1 MKLVKQSKLFF
12 KEGNSDKVYEIDL
25 CEVGNNQYVV
35 NFRFGKRGST
45 LKDGTKTDKP
55 VSLNSA
61 QQVFNT
67 LEAEKRRKGYQ
78 SEQEMFQALPTL
90 VELASAN
97 TTENA
102 ILKRLQGFID
112 GKNLFKSEWKPSR
125 VIWKAG
131 ELKLKEAA
139 PYIIRLTDRGDE
151 MQRYTALWA
160 LGRLGDTAAIQTL
173 KFYFSNPKYSD
184 KVRRMAGASLLQLLS
199 GEERTEHIR
208 LYIDHLPED
217 LKSAIHN
224 TAILQE
230 ILPQKVLQQ
239 SRASYDFL
247 EDLYI
252 ISAEFPA
259 IKGSIVNI
267 LKEIPLKAGY
277 FRPVRHILKI
287 AELRDDFE
295 VLGLLSYRFERTL
308 EMFKKPDN
316 YGYDD
321 EESREGTKYVAA
333 IGKSIKV
340 KAELKRND
348 SRLAYSDRTRA
359 YLIRKSLRLLKETGT
374 NKQDEYIKLAL
385 AILLS
390 YDSEKDYKDGYSKDS
405 FHYLNNYQNWEEI
418 RTFFPPYS
426 DAILM
431 NLILYG
437 GGTRLIFTG
446 TAWMLSEKQVIRSRQ
461 SYTGA
466 VTSTTI
472 QPSQDSNLVNKI
484 FNSIFSLFS
493 KPSQPNDA
501 SGNQSVAQKLEPIKT
516 EIAKLSREELYP
528 ELWDKFPQAYIQL
541 LLKAKVDDIHL
552 FAYKNLLQ
560 HPDYEKIKAKI
571 DFSLI
576 KLFLASKYKLPATY
590 GLEIVKE
597 RLQEKPEK
605 SIVLTLLNSPLM
617 AARELGLEYVGKDLL
632 SYLNES
638 ALVTNLIFSKYAD
651 VRIWSKNALSK
662 QSLSENQKQL
672 LAGRGLG
679 VVMLLNENTEE
690 NNLIIQNGT
699 QLLLQISSDVLKN
712 LSDSVIVDLLK
723 TPVEATQVFA
733 VKLITL
739 KNTQP
744 PAVMLCSLLVS
755 SFEQVREAGAE
766 LLSKIQG
773 AIANDK
779 GYATELVNFLVPFM
793 TRKEPYQGLHQDI
806 SKILINQLV
815 NYLQSIDHTTIIRLI
830 HANYRPAQDLGLV
843 LLRKYLN
850 PNDLTMRQVINIGNH
865 EMIAYREWVWSFFQE
880 SVARIK
886 FEREEAIR
894 LLDSKWEDS
903 RAFAI
908 HFFRTNFNS
917 EDWTPEVLV
926 GIVDSVRPDI
936 ESFGRE
942 LISRFFAE
950 DQGEEYLIKLSQH
963 PSVSVQ
969 LFATN
974 YLERF
979 AANDTEKLA
988 KLSTYFRSALTRVN
1002 RGRSAKTRIFSFLH
1016 QEAIKSAKAASIVAD
1031 ILKYIS
1037 ATVSVEDKATCI
1049 TIMRDLQ
1056 KRYGHLYMPIKM
1068 LDFPTREVN
1077 IQ

>member
-1 MKLVKQSKLFF
+1 MKLLKQSKLFF

-61 QQVFNT
+61 QQVFDT

-78 SEQEMFQALPTL
+78 SEQEMFQALPAL
-90 VELASAN
+90 AELASTN

-131 ELKLKEAA
+131 ELKLKEAT

-160 LGRLGDTAAIQTL
+160 LGRLGDAVAIQTL

-199 GEERTEHIR
+199 GEERTKHIR
-208 LYIDHLPED
+208 LYIEHLPED
-217 LKSAIHN
+217 LKSAIQN
-224 TAILQE
+224 PAILQE

-239 SRASYDFL
+239 PQVSYDFL

-252 ISAEFPA
+252 ISAHIPA
-259 IKGSIVNI
+259 IKGTIVNV

-295 VLGLLSYRFERTL
+295 ILGLLSYRFERTL

-321 EESREGTKYVAA
+321 EESREGTRYVAA

-359 YLIRKSLRLLKETGT
+359 YLIRKSLRQLKELGAG
-374 NKQDEYIKLAL
+374 KQDDYVKLAL
-385 AILLS
+385 SILIS
-390 YDSEKDYKDGYSKDS
+390 YNSETDYKDRYSKDS
-405 FHYLNNYQNWEEI
+405 FHYLGNYQNWEHL
-418 RTFFPPYS
+418 RTFFPAYA

-437 GGTRLIFTG
+437 GGSRLTFTG
-446 TAWMLSEKQVIRSRQ
+446 RAWALSEKQVLSSSQSNSGRS
-461 SYTGA
+461 
-466 VTSTTI
+466 TSTN
-472 QPSQDSNLVNKI
+472 QPNQDSNLVNRV

-493 KPSQPNDA
+493 KST
-501 SGNQSVAQKLEPIKT
+501 QSIEQKLEPIRT
-516 EIAKLSREELYP
+516 EIAKLNREELYP

-552 FAYKNLLQ
+552 FAYKNLLE
-560 HPDYEKIKAKI
+560 HPDYEKIKSKI

-576 KLFLASKYKLPATY
+576 ELFLASKYKLPATY
-590 GLEIVKE
+590 GLEVVKE

-617 AARELGLEYVGKDLL
+617 AARELGLEYIGKDLQ
-632 SYLNES
+632 SYLDES

-662 QSLSENQKQL
+662 QNLSDSQKQL
-672 LAGRGLG
+672 LVGRGLG
-679 VVMLLNENTEE
+679 VVTALNENSEE

-699 QLLLQISSDVLKN
+699 ELLLQISGDILRN
-712 LSDSVIVDLLK
+712 LSDSIIVDLLK

-744 PAVMLCSLLVS
+744 PAEMLCSLLVS
-755 SFEQVREAGAE
+755 SFEHVRGAGAE

-773 AIANDK
+773 VLATDSK
-779 GYATELVNFLVPFM
+779 YATEVVNFLVPFM
-793 TRKEPYQGLHQDI
+793 TRKEPYEGLHQDI
-806 SKILINQLV
+806 SKILRNQLV
-815 NYLQSIDHTTIIRLI
+815 NYLQSIDNITIIRLI
-830 HANYRPAQDLGLV
+830 HSNYRPAQDLGLV
-843 LLRKYLN
+843 LLRKYVN
-850 PNDLTMRQVINIGNH
+850 PNDLTIRQVIDISNH
-865 EMIAYREWVWSFFQE
+865 EMIAYREWAWSFFQD
-880 SVARIK
+880 SIARIK
-886 FEREEAIR
+886 FERDEAIR
-894 LLDSKWEDS
+894 LLDSKWDDS
-903 RAFAI
+903 RAFAV
-908 HFFRTNFNS
+908 HFFRTNFDS
-917 EDWTPEVLV
+917 DDWTPEVLV

-936 ESFGRE
+936 EGFGKE

-950 DQGEEYLIKLSQH
+950 DQGEEYLLKLSQH
-963 PSVSVQ
+963 PSVGVQ

-979 AANDTEKLA
+979 VGNDTEKLA

-1002 RGRSAKTRIFSFLH
+1002 RGRSAKTRIFTFLH
-1016 QEAIKSAKAASIVAD
+1016 QEALKSAEAATIVAN
-1031 ILKYIS
+1031 ILKDIS
-1037 ATVSVEDKATCI
+1037 ATVSIEDKATCI

-1056 KRYGHLYMPIKM
+1056 KQYDHLYMPIKI
-1068 LDFPTREVN
+1068 LDFPTKEVN
-1077 IQ
+1077 IH